1 MARKPHETREGTRGA
16 SNVSAARP
24 LFFGALFTLACGAGG
39 GAVHAALHDDLSTL
53 RRSIGE
59 EQRAG
64 KLDASRVHRIAE
76 AVASREVYAGAGPA
90 ASTRIRSLRACAQ
103 PLYSALSARAERND
117 EVGAEAT
124 LVLLAAGRVKADDLV
139 RRHDAS
145 DSGAWRAV
153 AARAS
158 VAPERFTARRRYFVD
173 PDERVR
179 RAALEAAIESP
190 ASLDLDMLA
199 ESARLDPDPMS
210 QSLAVRAIGALGG
223 DRAVR
228 LLADAWERAEEDLR
242 LSIVEAYGAK
252 RSFSAGGRERLLR
265 IAESGTGLP
274 AVAAAGVL
282 LRVDESASGTAVT
295 LLARAITESASDE
308 QRLAIATGPLEGP
321 IPAALNKAAKDADPE
336 VRIAALERLLTV
348 PAERAGALAALRTE
362 AKPSAAAPAA
372 ARDALARAG
381 DKSVAPALKKELGST
396 DIRARERAGSALLA
410 LNDYESAASLLG
422 DGEASVRVSIACKIL
437 SK

>member
-1 MARKPHETREGTRGA
+1 LAREDQERHEGA
-16 SNVSAARP
+16 RLPPKSGVVRP
-24 LFFGALFTLACGAGG
+24 LFLLALLGAACGAGG
-39 GAVHAALHDDLSTL
+39 GAVHAALHDDLTTL

-64 KLDASRVHRIAE
+64 KLDRARVRRIAE

-90 ASTRIRSLRACAQ
+90 ASSRVRSLRGCAA

-117 EVGAEAT
+117 EAGAEAT
-124 LVLLAAGRVKADDLV
+124 LILLAAGRAQPNELV
-139 RRHDAS
+139 RRYDSA

-158 VAPERFTARRRYFVD
+158 TAPERFTARRRYFVD

-179 RAALEAAIESP
+179 RAALEAAIEAP
-190 ASLDLDMLA
+190 ASLDLEVLA

-210 QSLAVRAIGALGG
+210 QSLAVRALGALGG
-223 DRAVR
+223 TRALR
-228 LLADAWERAEEDLR
+228 LLGDAWERAAEDLR
-242 LSIVEAYGAK
+242 LSIVEAYGAR
-252 RSFSAGGRERLLR
+252 RSFDAGGREQLLR
-265 IAESGTGLP
+265 IAESGRGLP

-282 LRVDESASGTAVT
+282 LRVDSKASGTATT
-295 LLARAITESASDE
+295 LLARAITEGASDE
-308 QRLAIATGPLEGP
+308 QRLAIATAPLSGP
-321 IPAALNKAAKDADPE
+321 IVEALNEASTDADPE
-336 VRIAALERLLTV
+336 VRIAALERLLAV
-348 PAERAGALAALRTE
+348 PAQRTRALAALRDQ

-381 DKSVAPALKKELGST
+381 DASVSPALKKELVSA
-396 DIRARERAGSALLA
+396 DLRRRERAGSALL
-410 LNDYESAASLLG
+410 LLEDYASAASLLG
-422 DGEASVRVSIACKIL
+422 DGEANVRVSIACKIL